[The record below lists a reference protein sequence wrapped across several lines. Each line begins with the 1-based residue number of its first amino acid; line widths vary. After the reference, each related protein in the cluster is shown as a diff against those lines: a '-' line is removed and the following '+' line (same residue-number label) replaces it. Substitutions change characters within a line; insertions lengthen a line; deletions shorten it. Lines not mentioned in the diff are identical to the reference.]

1 MAIEYACYEIEVCEA
16 VYKGIV
22 ATEGY
27 KADLEYLR
35 EVVAKDVPQYN
46 LMSVMHE
53 RGIVA
58 LDN

>member
-46 LMSVMHE
+46 LM
-53 RGIVA
+53 IVCHA
-58 LDN
+58 

>member
-1 MAIEYACYEIEVCEA
+1 M
-16 VYKGIV
+16 YKGIV

-35 EVVAKDVPQYN
+35 EVVAKDVPEYN
-46 LMSVMHE
+46 LMSAMHE